1 MGLSQ
6 ATARRHIHTRK
17 IVCEG
22 FERDDGLYD
31 IEARIVDTKTF
42 SYDHSKRGHMPA
54 GTPVHDMELRLT
66 VDKGRVVRG
75 IEVTT
80 NSAPYGD
87 CFTVAPAYQ
96 ALIGANIGPG
106 WRRAVNE
113 ALGGVKACTH
123 LRELLMP
130 VATVAFQ
137 TMEGGQKGVK
147 RAMTADADTPK
158 PFFMNQC
165 KAWSEK
171 GELVKELFPR
181 YYIHPVE

>member
-1 MGLSQ
+1 MALSP
-6 ATARRHIHTRK
+6 AAPRRPLHTRR

-22 FERDDGLYD
+22 FEREDGLYD
-31 IEARIVDTKTF
+31 VEARMVDTKSF
-42 SYDHSKRGHMPA
+42 DYDHSRRGHMPA
-54 GTPVHDMELRLT
+54 GTHVHDMQVRLT
-66 VDKGRVVRG
+66 VGSDRIVRG
-75 IEVTT
+75 IEVVS
-80 NSAPYGD
+80 NSAPYD
-87 CFTVAPAYQ
+87 ACFTVAAAYQ
-96 ALIGANIGPG
+96 ALVGANIGSG

-113 ALGGVKACTH
+113 AVGGVKACTH

-147 RAMTADADTPK
+147 RAMIAAEDQPK

-171 GELVKELFPR
+171 GELVKALFPR
-181 YYIHPVE
+181 YYIHPVD

>member
-1 MGLSQ
+1 MSLSQ
-6 ATARRHIHTRK
+6 AASRRHIHTRK

-22 FERDDGLYD
+22 FEREDGLYD
-31 IEARIVDTKTF
+31 VEARIVDTKTF
-42 SYDHSKRGHMPA
+42 SFDHNKRGRVEA
-54 GTPVHDMELRLT
+54 GTPVHDMQVRLT
-66 VDKGRVVRG
+66 VDKNKVVRD
-75 IEVTT
+75 IEVAT
-80 NSAPYGD
+80 NMAPYAD
-87 CFTVAPAYQ
+87 CFTVAPAYK
-96 ALIGANIGPG
+96 ALIGASIASG

-113 ALGGVKACTH
+113 AVGGVKACTH

-137 TMEGGQKGVK
+137 TMEGGQKGVN
-147 RAMTADADTPK
+147 RAMANADSPK

-171 GELVKELFPR
+171 GALVKELFPR